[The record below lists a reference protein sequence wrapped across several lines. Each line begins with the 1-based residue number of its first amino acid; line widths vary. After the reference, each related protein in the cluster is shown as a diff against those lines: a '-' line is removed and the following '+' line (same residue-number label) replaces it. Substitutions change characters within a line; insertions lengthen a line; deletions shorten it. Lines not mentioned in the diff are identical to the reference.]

1 MCGGLARI
9 GTIGVLGCSRSH
21 RVAAATA
28 AAAAAAVAAA
38 VAALAAAL
46 AAAFAA
52 PIVDRGEHVQALESA
67 SWRAVAGWW

>member
-1 MCGGLARI
+1 M
-9 GTIGVLGCSRSH
+9 
-21 RVAAATA
+21 AAATA
-28 AAAAAAVAAA
+28 AAAA
-38 VAALAAAL
+38 AALAAAL